1 MWVCGWHSLLE
12 SIPRKLLG
20 SEQTQKASG
29 MNRRCPYVSTWLVAQ
44 VLCKLDSV
52 VQQDRKRI
60 HFFLPVWMDNV
71 LLSRQTG
78 GLIQSYAIW
87 IDAPFVA

>member
-1 MWVCGWHSLLE
+1 MWVCDWHILLE

-29 MNRRCPYVSTWLVAQ
+29 HCPYVSTWLVAQ
-44 VLCKLDSV
+44 VICKLDSV
-52 VQQDRKRI
+52 VQQDRKRL
-60 HFFLPVWMDNV
+60 HF
-71 LLSRQTG
+71 LSPCLDGQCLSLRQTG
-78 GLIQSYAIW
+78 GPIQSYAVW